1 MRVALVSV
9 FSLLLWIRSMG
20 SIAADPVTGPA
31 VEGYGPVYPVTD
43 GAFNLSNDR
52 HYKVSK
58 DLSSSDEDNS
68 KLNRGLE
75 SVARFLN
82 MQARSGTSMNQL
94 EMAVIVHGRAAKDLL
109 TDAAYKARFGISNP
123 NTGLLAGLEK
133 AGVDIYLCGQTAAYR
148 GFDDKELNA
157 SVTMALS
164 AMTAHVQLQTEGYTL
179 IPF

>member
-1 MRVALVSV
+1 MPTALALT
-9 FSLLLWIRSMG
+9 FSLLLLVTSLCV
-20 SIAADPVTGPA
+20 SSADPVTGPA
-31 VEGYGPVYPVTD
+31 VEGYGPVYPVAD
-43 GAFNLSNDR
+43 DAFNLVNNH

-58 DLSSSDEDNS
+58 DLSTSDEDNS

-82 MQARSGTSMNQL
+82 MQARSGTPMNQL
-94 EMAVIVHGRAAKDLL
+94 EMAVVVHGKAAKDLL
-109 TDAAYKARFGISNP
+109 TDTAYQSRFGISNP
-123 NTGLLAGLEK
+123 NTGLLAGLDK
-133 AGVDIYLCGQTAAYR
+133 AGVTIYLCGQTAAHR
-148 GFDDKELNA
+148 GVDSKELNT

>member
-9 FSLLLWIRSMG
+9 ISLLLWVYSM
-20 SIAADPVTGPA
+20 SAFAAEPVTGPA
-31 VEGYGPVYPVTD
+31 VEGYGPVYPVAD
-43 GAFNLSNDR
+43 DAFNLTSDQ

-82 MQARSGTSMNQL
+82 MQARSGTSMDQL
-94 EMAVIVHGRAAKDLL
+94 DVAVIVHGRAAKDLL
-109 TDAAYKARFGISNP
+109 TDAAYQSRFGMSNP

-133 AGVDIYLCGQTAAYR
+133 AGVTIYLCGQTAAYR

>member
-1 MRVALVSV
+1 MHVALVSAV
-9 FSLLLWIRSMG
+9 SLLLWVSSMC
-20 SIAADPVTGPA
+20 SFAAEPVTGPA
-31 VEGYGPVYPVTD
+31 VEGYGPVYPVAD
-43 GAFNLSNDR
+43 DAFNLTSDQ

-82 MQARSGTSMNQL
+82 MQARSGTSMDQL
-94 EMAVIVHGRAAKDLL
+94 DVAVIVHGRAAKDLL
-109 TDAAYKARFGISNP
+109 TDAAYQSRFGMSNP

-133 AGVDIYLCGQTAAYR
+133 AGVTIYLCGQTAAYR

>member
-1 MRVALVSV
+1 MRVVVVSA
-9 FSLLLWIRSMG
+9 FSLLLGCSSMD
-20 SIAADPVTGPA
+20 SFAADPVTGPA
-31 VEGYGPVYPVTD
+31 VEGYGPVYPVAD
-43 GAFNLSNDR
+43 DAFNLASDR

-82 MQARSGTSMNQL
+82 MQARSGTPMNQL
-94 EMAVIVHGRAAKDLL
+94 DMAVIVHGRAAKDLL
-109 TDAAYKARFGISNP
+109 TDEAYQSRFGVSNP
-123 NTGLLAGLEK
+123 NTELLAGLEK
-133 AGVDIYLCGQTAAYR
+133 AGVAIYLCGQTAAYR

>member
-9 FSLLLWIRSMG
+9 FSLLLWVSSMG

-31 VEGYGPVYPVTD
+31 VEGYGPVYPVAD

-109 TDAAYKARFGISNP
+109 TDAAYKTRFGISNP

-148 GFDDKELNA
+148 GFDGKELNA

-164 AMTAHVQLQTEGYTL
+164 AMTVHVQLQTEGYTL